1 MEASGAATLAPPIGA
16 GRNWSFAAG
25 TYSRPRRSGTRTF
38 RNLTVSQPTVQNLTG
53 KVSEFR
59 YLSGERLFTVPSSAT
74 TFTMHEMLREHFQ
87 LPVSCL
93 FFAPADVGLGAGAEP
108 CSYHVLESTHA
119 LKTLEPAEVLEA
131 GRIYRRCYLCQDF
144 RADVVDCSDPDVM
157 ACEACGFL
165 EWLCASCL
173 TRTTVEGSGLF
184 VHCILCLSEAEDALE
199 AQRVRTQLLALS
211 PSQRAEDALE
221 AQRVR
226 TQLLALS
233 PSQRAW
239 LRNFPRW
246 LPEDYR
252 GGPNLEEVD

>member
-1 MEASGAATLAPPIGA
+1 MEASGAVTLVAPIGA
-16 GRNWSFAAG
+16 GRYWSFAAG

-53 KVSEFR
+53 KVSLLR

-74 TFTMHEMLREHFQ
+74 TFIMHELLRQHFQ

-93 FFAPADVGLGAGAEP
+93 FFFPADVGLSAGAEP
-108 CSYHVLESTHA
+108 CSYHVLESAHA
-119 LKTLEPAEVLEA
+119 LKTLEPAEVREA
-131 GRIYRRCYLCQDF
+131 GRIYRRCCLCQDL

-157 ACEACGFL
+157 VCEACGFS

-184 VHCILCLSEAEDALE
+184 AHCILCLSEAEDALE

-211 PSQRAEDALE
+211 PSQRA
-221 AQRVR
+221 
-226 TQLLALS
+226 
-233 PSQRAW
+233 W
-239 LRNFPRW
+239 LRNFRRW

-252 GGPNLEEVD
+252 DGPNMEEVD